1 MSSPPPPTS
10 APASNPPS
18 GAHADAARGISPGGT
33 ADRFPLAVR
42 WALRVPLFYKILLAN
57 AALVLVGTVVGSF
70 VTAEYVRR
78 NPGASTLDLV
88 GVMAGA
94 GIVVTVMVN
103 ALILRL
109 ALHPLDALERTA
121 ARVRRGDLDARV
133 PLSPLADREL
143 DRLTRTFNG
152 MLDSA
157 AANRERLREVAA
169 TALNAAEE
177 ERKRIARELHDETA
191 QLLAALLI
199 RIRVVKNASGSEAV
213 AGPLEDMRREIG
225 HALEG
230 VRRFAR
236 GLRPPALDE
245 LGLLPAI
252 ESHVRSIREITEID
266 LSLDADG
273 TPEGD
278 LPPEASLAV
287 YRIVQ
292 EALSNVVRHSG
303 ATRAAVRVV
312 REPDRLVVT
321 VEDDGHGFNV
331 PEVRAAGRGLGLFGM
346 RERAAYLGGRVDVQ
360 SAPGTGTRV
369 RAEIPLRDPALGEDE
384 AE

>member
-1 MSSPPPPTS
+1 MSPEPSSPPVPTANPPPS
-10 APASNPPS
+10 SAQPGAAAPAPP
-18 GAHADAARGISPGGT
+18 
-33 ADRFPLAVR
+33 DRLPRAVR

-57 AALVLVGTVVGSF
+57 AALVLVGSIVGGL
-70 VTAEYVRR
+70 VTADFVRKH
-78 NPGASTLDLV
+78 PGASLLDLV
-88 GVMAGA
+88 GALAIG
-94 GIVVTVMVN
+94 GILATVLVN

-121 ARVRRGDLDARV
+121 ARVHRGDLDARV
-133 PLSPLADREL
+133 PLSPVADREL
-143 DRLTRTFNG
+143 DRLTRTFNA
-152 MLDSA
+152 MLDTA
-157 AANRERLREVAA
+157 TRNRERLRQVAA

-199 RIRVVKNASGSEAV
+199 RIRVVKNANDPQAV
-213 AGPLEDMRREIG
+213 SALLDDMREQIG
-225 HALEG
+225 GALEG

-245 LGLLPAI
+245 LGLIPAI
-252 ESHVRSIREITEID
+252 ESHVRSIRAITEID
-266 LSLDADG
+266 LSLHADEDVG
-273 TPEGD
+273 G
-278 LPPEASLAV
+278 LPLEAELAV

-303 ATRAAVRVV
+303 AIRAAVRVA

-346 RERAAYLGGRVDVQ
+346 GERAAYLGGRVDVQ
-360 SAPGTGTRV
+360 STPGTGTRV
-369 RAEIPLRDPALGEDE
+369 RAEIPLGDPDAPVAEDE
-384 AE
+384 V

>member
-1 MSSPPPPTS
+1 MSTNPPPPT
-10 APASNPPS
+10 PTRPS
-18 GAHADAARGISPGGT
+18 RP
-33 ADRFPLAVR
+33 RLPRLVQ

-57 AALVLVGTVVGSF
+57 ATLVLVGTIVGSM
-70 VTAEYVRR
+70 VTADYVRR
-78 NPGASTLDLV
+78 HPGASTLDLV
-88 GVMAGA
+88 GAMAGV
-94 GIVVTVMVN
+94 GIVATVLVN

-121 ARVRRGDLDARV
+121 ARVHRGDLDARV
-133 PLSPLADREL
+133 PLSAVADREL

-157 AANRERLREVAA
+157 AANRERLREVAS

-199 RIRVVKNASGSEAV
+199 RIRVLRNATDSEAV
-213 AGPLEDMRREIG
+213 AAALEDMRREIG

-245 LGLLPAI
+245 LGLIPAI

-266 LSLDADG
+266 LSLHADG
-273 TPEGD
+273 TADDE

-331 PEVRAAGRGLGLFGM
+331 PKVRAAGRGLGLFGM
-346 RERAAYLGGRVDVQ
+346 GERAAYLRGRVDVL

-369 RAEIPLRDPALGEDE
+369 RAEIPLRDPAPGEDE
-384 AE
+384 GE

>member
-1 MSSPPPPTS
+1 MSPDR
-10 APASNPPS
+10 PASAEHDPLHPP
-18 GAHADAARGISPGGT
+18 GRLP
-33 ADRFPLAVR
+33 RLVR
-42 WALRVPLFYKILLAN
+42 WLLRVPLFYKILLAN
-57 AALVLVGTVVGSF
+57 AALVLVGTIVGS
-70 VTAEYVRR
+70 VLTADYVRR
-78 NPGASTLDLV
+78 HPGASTQDLV
-88 GVMAGA
+88 GVLSLV
-94 GIVVTVMVN
+94 GIVTTVLVN

-121 ARVRRGDLDARV
+121 ARVQRGDLDARV
-133 PLSPLADREL
+133 PLSPIADREL

-152 MLDSA
+152 MLESG
-157 AANRERLREVAA
+157 AANRERLREIAA

-199 RIRVVKNASGSEAV
+199 RIRVVKNASGDAAV

-225 HALEG
+225 HALDG

-245 LGLLPAI
+245 LGLIPAI
-252 ESHVRSIREITEID
+252 ESHVRSIREITDID
-266 LSLDADG
+266 LSLDPDG
-273 TPEGD
+273 TSGD
-278 LPPEASLAV
+278 ELPPEASLAV

-321 VEDDGHGFNV
+321 VQDDGHGFNV
-331 PEVRAAGRGLGLFGM
+331 PEVRATGAGLGLFGM
-346 RERAAYLGGRVDVQ
+346 NERAAYLGGRVDVQ

-369 RAEIPLRDPALGEDE
+369 RAEIPLGGIEAAAPGADPHD
-384 AE
+384 

>member
-1 MSSPPPPTS
+1 MASEPTAPTS
-10 APASNPPS
+10 STAPAPNPPDPPAS
-18 GAHADAARGISPGGT
+18 GASAAAPH
-33 ADRFPLAVR
+33 DRLPRVVR

-57 AALVLVGTVVGSF
+57 AALVLVGSIVGGL
-70 VTAEYVRR
+70 VTADYVRKD
-78 NPGASTLDLV
+78 PGASLLDLV
-88 GVMAGA
+88 GALAIG
-94 GIVVTVMVN
+94 GIVATVLVN

-121 ARVRRGDLDARV
+121 ARVHRGDLDARV
-133 PLSPLADREL
+133 PLSPVADREL
-143 DRLTRTFNG
+143 DRLTRTFNA

-157 AANRERLREVAA
+157 TRNRERLREVAA

-199 RIRVVKNASGSEAV
+199 RIRVVKNANDPQAV
-213 AGPLEDMRREIG
+213 ATLLGDMREQIG
-225 HALEG
+225 GALEG

-245 LGLLPAI
+245 LGLIPAI
-252 ESHVRSIREITEID
+252 ESHVRSIRAITEID
-266 LSLDADG
+266 LSLHADEDVG
-273 TPEGD
+273 G
-278 LPPEASLAV
+278 LPLEAELAV

-303 ATRAAVRVV
+303 ATRAAVRVA

-346 RERAAYLGGRVDVQ
+346 GERAAYLGGRVDVQ
-360 SAPGTGTRV
+360 STPGTGTRV
-369 RAEIPLRDPALGEDE
+369 RAEIPLGDPDAPVSGDDS
-384 AE
+384 

>member
-1 MSSPPPPTS
+1 MSADPPPPPQAAAS
-10 APASNPPS
+10 SDAPDPPPP
-18 GAHADAARGISPGGT
+18 ARRLPG
-33 ADRFPLAVR
+33 AVR

-57 AALVLVGTVVGSF
+57 AALVLVGTVVGSM
-70 VTAEYVRR
+70 VTADYVRR
-78 NPGASTLDLV
+78 NPAAGMLDLV
-88 GVMAGA
+88 GLLAVG
-94 GIVVTVMVN
+94 GILATVLVN

-121 ARVRRGDLDARV
+121 ARVQRGDLDARV
-133 PLSPLADREL
+133 PLSPVADREL

-157 AANRERLREVAA
+157 TRNRERLRQVAA

-199 RIRVVKNASGSEAV
+199 RIRLVRKADDAEALDTL
-213 AGPLEDMRREIG
+213 LEDMRREIG
-225 HALEG
+225 GALEG

-245 LGLLPAI
+245 LGLIPAI
-252 ESHVRSIREITEID
+252 ESHVRSIRAITEID
-266 LSLDADG
+266 LSLQS
-273 TPEGD
+273 EGD
-278 LPPEASLAV
+278 AAGLPLEAELAV

-321 VEDDGHGFNV
+321 VEDDGHGFDV
-331 PEVRAAGRGLGLFGM
+331 PQVRAAGRGLGLFGM
-346 RERAAYLGGRVDVQ
+346 GERAAYLGGRVDVR

-369 RAEIPLRDPALGEDE
+369 RAEIPLGDPDAHVGEEED
-384 AE
+384 